1 MTREDA
7 AGKYISNY
15 NLMDNLRPSIL
26 TDNQE
31 RVSRKSF
38 ILQTLAAIPNEF
50 IIQQTYRIIDERFQR
65 WSKIYRR

>member
-1 MTREDA
+1 
-7 AGKYISNY
+7 
-15 NLMDNLRPSIL
+15 MDNLRPSIL